1 MVTQE
6 QKDRYKYLQT
16 ESGKQVIQLL
26 EKMKNQYNDKLSIHK
41 SAIKTGRLSPLVNG
55 NTGEVDRF
63 IEY

>member
-1 MVTQE
+1 M
-6 QKDRYKYLQT
+6 
-16 ESGKQVIQLL
+16 

>member
-1 MVTQE
+1 MITQE
-6 QKDRYKYLQT
+6 QKDRYKYQQT

>member
-1 MVTQE
+1 
-6 QKDRYKYLQT
+6 
-16 ESGKQVIQLL
+16 
-26 EKMKNQYNDKLSIHK
+26 MKNTNRAIKEYSEAVKQAKK